1 MVYRLSV
8 ICLFSILLIVS
19 SCNSVKPETQ
29 EEPFSIEI
37 SLKDSSSKPLHGYKV
52 SIFQKDYKSFVT
64 SSLGSGASTIV
75 RWTNADT
82 CRVEVLVKDY
92 FGNIVRKLL
101 NEVVQRGDH
110 TTSWDAKNDAG
121 ENVRDGIYKII
132 LSYYNV
138 ADSLLFSKSSLAY
151 KFGEFLTEEAQYIT
165 NHRGMIVSDDIVPF
179 PVLYCTDEI
188 RLYDVF
194 GRNIGGRSFSNT
206 SNTMVVLVSTPDGE
220 ETRQHFFNIKN
231 GRNRLDLNWDL
242 MNYSNYDFESS
253 SGSRM
258 IGLSDKNDSKGLKLL
273 AFTVSL
279 TAQHFVKLNWITEYE
294 TGMIGFRIYRSQN
307 NNQETSM
314 MITPIMIPATNN
326 SSVQTYVFED
336 REVEPGTYYYWLE
349 AVDYIASQFYGP
361 VRIYIDPIEPPPAIN
376 SATHNYPNPFN
387 CYFDDGPW

>member
-1 MVYRLSV
+1 
-8 ICLFSILLIVS
+8 
-19 SCNSVKPETQ
+19 
-29 EEPFSIEI
+29 
-37 SLKDSSSKPLHGYKV
+37 
-52 SIFQKDYKSFVT
+52 
-64 SSLGSGASTIV
+64 
-75 RWTNADT
+75 
-82 CRVEVLVKDY
+82 VEVLVKDY